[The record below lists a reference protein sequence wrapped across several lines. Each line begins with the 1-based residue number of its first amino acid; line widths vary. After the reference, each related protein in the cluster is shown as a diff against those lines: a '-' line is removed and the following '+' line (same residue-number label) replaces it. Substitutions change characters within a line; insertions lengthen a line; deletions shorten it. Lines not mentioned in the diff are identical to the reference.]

1 MNNLLYPDLTD
12 EVRSRAQRV
21 RLAAFDV
28 DGTLTDGHLLYTED
42 GHEIKAFQAHDG
54 LGLKRLQ
61 HYGIEVA
68 IITARVSHA
77 LALRAGEL
85 GITHLY
91 QGRDRKRDCLADI
104 AAALH
109 LSLEECAM
117 IGDDLPDLAA
127 MRAAGLAVAVANAH
141 PWVKAAA
148 HWQTSH
154 HGGNGAAREVCDL
167 LLEVQG
173 FSQLEWDHWC

>member
-1 MNNLLYPDLTD
+1 MSYLLYPDLPD
-12 EVRSRAQRV
+12 VVRDRAQRV

-42 GHEIKAFQAHDG
+42 GHEIKAFHAHDG
-54 LGLKRLQ
+54 LGLKRLR

-68 IITARVSHA
+68 IITARVSHT
-77 LALRAGEL
+77 LALRAEEL

-91 QGRDRKRDCLADI
+91 QGRDEKRSCLADI

-127 MRAAGLAVAVANAH
+127 MHAAGFAVAVANAH
-141 PWVKAAA
+141 PWVKTAA
-148 HWQTSH
+148 HWHTTRC
-154 HGGNGAAREVCDL
+154 GGNGAAREVCDL

-173 FSQLEWDHWC
+173 FSKVERDYWY